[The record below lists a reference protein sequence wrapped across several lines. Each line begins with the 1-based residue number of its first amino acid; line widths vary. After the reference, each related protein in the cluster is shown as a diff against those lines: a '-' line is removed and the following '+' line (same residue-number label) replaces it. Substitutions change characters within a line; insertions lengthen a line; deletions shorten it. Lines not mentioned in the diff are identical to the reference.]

1 VLGEYLMEI
10 KTMYESSLEELDTKC
25 NDFGKKHKVRA
36 TQTQTIFDV
45 TLNKMMHKA
54 VLFYDE

>member
-1 VLGEYLMEI
+1 MNI
-10 KTMYESSLEELDTKC
+10 KTYYEENVEKLDTLC
-25 NDFGKKHKVRA
+25 NGFGQQHKVRA

-54 VLFYDE
+54 VLFYDAD